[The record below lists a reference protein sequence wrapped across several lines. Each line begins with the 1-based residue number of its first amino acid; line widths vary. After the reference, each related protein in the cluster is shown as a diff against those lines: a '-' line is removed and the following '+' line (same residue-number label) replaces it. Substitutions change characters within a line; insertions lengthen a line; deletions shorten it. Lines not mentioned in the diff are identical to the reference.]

1 MLSDF
6 MKGIYPTLSHSI
18 LLLLG
23 LTAMSLVVVSVYS
36 SLSTIEKNLVSVEL
50 NFIADSARNKILET
64 YSFVNQSSDYERG
77 LFYLGLPEE
86 IGNKKY
92 TITLKQ
98 NELMVNIT
106 VKDEQLSA
114 SRQLPI
120 DAELMGSSFMPA
132 CVRVEKRNIAQSTY
146 KIVEI
151 VSCGVPQWFNSYINS
166 TLAGTSILHALK
178 WSSND
183 GLSGYIFSFDNCT
196 GTFVNDTWTNNNGLF
211 IGTEAWSNVT
221 KKISSNIGC
230 TVRWKIYTNNS
241 NNVWGASPE
250 FSYITTS
257 GQPPQTFC
265 DFNITSIPYTISQ
278 NNSYYC
284 LVQNS
289 RIDGLTAIYFAS
301 VVQNSTLD
309 CLGHN
314 INSNDTSDTYGV
326 YLAGSL
332 TMNNTIKNCNTT
344 DFFVGIY
351 LNSSNHNTIVNN
363 TANNNSPYGIKLWTS
378 SNNTIVNNTLTNNS
392 YGIFLYSSSNNNI
405 IINNTANNNSASGI
419 LLNSTSNYNTIINN
433 TANGNSNGIYFE
445 YSSNDI
451 TINNT
456 ANKNNNIGIWLYS
469 TSNNNIFTNNTL
481 TNNSYSGIF
490 LYSNS
495 NNTFTSNTLNNNND
509 GILLNSSFNNIF
521 TNNTLNSNSNIG
533 VYLESSSNNSMRG
546 GSISNNTLDY
556 VLVKTGSTNN
566 FTNTNFTAA
575 RSIYFDSA
583 TNWFN
588 YNNDTGSI
596 WLKTNVSAQATI
608 TRKLINWNNTLMQW
622 NESADKAITA
632 IYNITGLL
640 TNTSYNVYNNSIL
653 TYTISSGFNGEISF
667 TINLTVGQEKGIRVE
682 KSVPGP
688 NLVLWFK
695 LNENSGTT
703 AYDSSIYKNNGT
715 ILNYTTQCSNP
726 PTSGC
731 SKWVTGIYG
740 SAINFSEHFNKI
752 NVSDRPELHLTNN
765 FTIEFWVKPFDL
777 NPVNNYMLCK
787 CTSICGDG
795 NNDWAIIWGWNSTYP
810 NGIEFYAQGYS
821 GSDPRN
827 NSLII
832 IPDNT
837 NWHHM
842 AYTYNGSQWSGYR
855 DGSSVF
861 SVARFFSL
869 RVQTITWFS
878 VDAPFMPESWP
889 FYRGMLDDIRIY
901 NRSLSQAE
909 INVDM
914 NSD

>member
-1 MLSDF
+1 

-36 SLSTIEKNLVSVEL
+36 SLSSTEKNLVSVEL
-50 NFIADSARNKILET
+50 NFIADSARDKILET

-77 LFYLGLPEE
+77 LFYLDLPEE

-120 DAELMGSSFMPA
+120 DAELVGSSFMPA
-132 CVRVEKRNIAQSTY
+132 CVRVEKQNSAQSTY

-166 TLAGTSILHALK
+166 TLVGTSVLHALK

-196 GTFVNDTWTNNNGLF
+196 GTFVNDTWTNDNGLF

-241 NNVWGASPE
+241 NNVWSASPE

-257 GQPPQTFC
+257 GA
-265 DFNITSIPYTISQ
+265 D
-278 NNSYYC
+278 
-284 LVQNS
+284 
-289 RIDGLTAIYFAS
+289 
-301 VVQNSTLD
+301 
-309 CLGHN
+309 
-314 INSNDTSDTYGV
+314 
-326 YLAGSL
+326 LA
-332 TMNNTIKNCNTT
+332 
-344 DFFVGIY
+344 
-351 LNSSNHNTIVNN
+351 
-363 TANNNSPYGIKLWTS
+363 
-378 SNNTIVNNTLTNNS
+378 
-392 YGIFLYSSSNNNI
+392 
-405 IINNTANNNSASGI
+405 
-419 LLNSTSNYNTIINN
+419 
-433 TANGNSNGIYFE
+433 
-445 YSSNDI
+445 
-451 TINNT
+451 
-456 ANKNNNIGIWLYS
+456 
-469 TSNNNIFTNNTL
+469 
-481 TNNSYSGIF
+481 
-490 LYSNS
+490 
-495 NNTFTSNTLNNNND
+495 
-509 GILLNSSFNNIF
+509 
-521 TNNTLNSNSNIG
+521 
-533 VYLESSSNNSMRG
+533 
-546 GSISNNTLDY
+546 
-556 VLVKTGSTNN
+556 
-566 FTNTNFTAA
+566 
-575 RSIYFDSA
+575 
-583 TNWFN
+583 
-588 YNNDTGSI
+588 
-596 WLKTNVSAQATI
+596 
-608 TRKLINWNNTLMQW
+608 
-622 NESADKAITA
+622 
-632 IYNITGLL
+632 
-640 TNTSYNVYNNSIL
+640 
-653 TYTISSGFNGEISF
+653 
-667 TINLTVGQEKGIRVE
+667 
-682 KSVPGP
+682 
-688 NLVLWFK
+688 LWFK

-726 PTSGC
+726 PTFGC
-731 SKWVTGIYG
+731 PKWVTGIYG
-740 SAINFSEHFNKI
+740 SAINFSEPFNKI

-765 FTIEFWVKPFDL
+765 FTIEFWMKPFDL

-787 CTSICGDG
+787 CTSTCGDG

-821 GSDPRN
+821 GSEPRN

-832 IPDNT
+832 ISDNT
-837 NWHHM
+837 IWHHM

-855 DGSSVF
+855 DGLLNF
-861 SVARFFSL
+861 SFVRFFSL

-909 INVDM
+909 INADM